1 MTIKWY
7 KYAIYTLYDYDKIL
21 IHRNPF
27 KQYSMPVEGFMSIQK
42 LDRLKYIINATANFT
57 IQNRQFN

>member
-1 MTIKWY
+1 MV
-7 KYAIYTLYDYDKIL
+7 AINPKKNLHFGENPPEIHLNSTLCL
-21 IHRNPF
+21 SRLNP
-27 KQYSMPVEGFMSIQK
+27 MSIQK